1 MERIYKSEQ
10 KTTEVESEQKTTEVE
25 IEIEFEEE
33 EEELEFIVPWE
44 DEEMEDSSSGNT
56 GLYSKTFG
64 GFVAIAALLIV
75 PLVTLPGMVILV
87 LFAEIYLIDWTYA
100 KVNQIRKAKST
111 LPTGL
116 RGGQD
121 CADET
126 ERKNPRT
133 DPKGQFVK

>member
-1 MERIYKSEQ
+1 MERIVESEE
-10 KTTEVESEQKTTEVE
+10 KTTEV
-25 IEIEFEEE
+25 EIEFEEE

-44 DEEMEDSSSGNT
+44 DEEMEDSSSGNK

-111 LPTGL
+111 PSNGL
-116 RGGQD
+116 RGRQD
-121 CADET
+121 RADEI

-133 DPKGQFVK
+133 GPKDQFVK